1 MGNPRC
7 ARIIR
12 ANQSSNKAISVS
24 RLTQTKAFI
33 YIIQVH
39 TFCVHENMT
48 LIAVGFADGTV
59 SLVKGNILHDRSSRH
74 RVVHTDNVP
83 VTS

>member
-1 MGNPRC
+1 MH
-7 ARIIR
+7 
-12 ANQSSNKAISVS
+12 VH
-24 RLTQTKAFI
+24 F
-33 YIIQVH
+33 QVH

-48 LIAVGFADGTV
+48 LIAVGFADGSV